1 MSCLDFK
8 NQVFDWLVLPSVEI
22 EMPSCS
28 RDIGTPSSP
37 SIEFSARNFSNIGFF
52 ELKFSKFS
60 EIFVNF

>member
-1 MSCLDFK
+1 MSCLDFES
-8 NQVFDWLVLPSVEI
+8 QVFDWSVLPSVEI

-52 ELKFSKFS
+52 FS
-60 EIFVNF
+60 